1 MIFLYNKERIVAEGF
16 ELVKLKIAQRLGLGP
31 NVVEGNFIIKEG
43 KLIPDFQIDENKVPD
58 EHKDLLNRIVSEE
71 YKDQLDNIIH
81 EEWQKGVILIN
92 DRLANLG
99 K

>member
-1 MIFLYNKERIVAEGF
+1 MIFLYNKERVVIEGF
-16 ELVKLKIAQRLGLGP
+16 ELVKLKIAQRLGLGV
-31 NVVEGNFIIKEG
+31 NIVEGNFIIKEG
-43 KLIPDFQIDENKVPD
+43 KLVPDFKIDIEKVPIEYHNQIDDV
-58 EHKDLLNRIVSEE
+58 VS
-71 YKDQLDNIIH
+71 